1 MKTVRI
7 KPSKTISMLAVISG
21 IGMVFVGIFGLFPH
35 NQLFGIIWVLASLAV
50 IVFHAINAFTEH
62 GVATEEIDVENKK
75 VELSFDEKLRRL
87 ESLRREKL
95 ISEREYQHQRKKLLS

>member
-7 KPSKTISMLAVISG
+7 KPSKTISMLAVVSG
-21 IGMVFVGIFGLFPH
+21 IGMVLVGIFGLFPH
-35 NQLFGIIWVLASLAV
+35 NQLFGIIWILASLGV
-50 IVFHAINAFTEH
+50 IIFHGINVFTEY

-75 VELSFDEKLRRL
+75 IELTFDEKLRRL
-87 ESLRREKL
+87 ESLRRDKL